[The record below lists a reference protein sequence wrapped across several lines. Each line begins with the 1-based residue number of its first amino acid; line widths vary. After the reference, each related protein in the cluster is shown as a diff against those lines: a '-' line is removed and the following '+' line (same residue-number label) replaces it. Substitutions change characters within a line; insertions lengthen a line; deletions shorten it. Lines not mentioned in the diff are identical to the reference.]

1 MKINL
6 KLFLTRFS
14 SWATRTR
21 LWAAGASFFFQKKNN
36 YDVTSWSDKIKTWT
50 CACFCIFSQKEGKF
64 IQTQNPERLLP
75 PRFFPFPLAL
85 RQFLPVWRHN
95 EPSKLQSGEARF
107 LETQLAFSTPLV
119 CGQSQRF
126 YLRCTLRWNPTSLNT
141 TLFFY
146 EPFHHTFDH

>member
-95 EPSKLQSGEARF
+95 EPSKRRGEIPRNPISVFNCPVHCGRNVFICVARWG
-107 LETQLAFSTPLV
+107 ETLL
-119 CGQSQRF
+119 
-126 YLRCTLRWNPTSLNT
+126 L
-141 TLFFY
+141 
-146 EPFHHTFDH
+146 